1 MREPAATTVRRLK
14 RREVEHLIAL
24 YQRAFWDDPAI
35 EFLLPDERT
44 RSRALDAYMRMMIRL
59 GFRDGLA
66 QTIDGEGG
74 LRCGAVWIAPGKAP
88 VGVVPLVRAGFL
100 QVIASNRSLTTL
112 RKFFALSAKIEEMHK
127 KDVPKEH
134 WYLAVLAV
142 DPPQQ
147 GKGFGGLVLGPEM
160 EKADRRGLPCYVETA
175 KPRNVTFYE
184 KQGFVVNKEIAI
196 PMGGPA
202 LWTLIREPVR

>member
-1 MREPAATTVRRLK
+1 MKDPAAANVRRLK
-14 RREVEHLIAL
+14 QRDVENLVAL
-24 YQRAFWDDPAI
+24 YRRAFWDDPAI
-35 EFLLPDERT
+35 EFILPDERT
-44 RSRALDAYMRMMIRL
+44 RGRILDAYMRMMIRV
-59 GFRDGLA
+59 GFAEGLA
-66 QTIDGEGG
+66 QTIDGEDG
-74 LRCGAVWIAPGKAP
+74 LRCGSVWIAPGKAP
-88 VGVVPLVRAGFL
+88 VGIVSMVRAGFL
-100 QVIASNRSLTTL
+100 QLIAGTRNVASL

-127 KDVPKEH
+127 RDVSKEH

-147 GKGFGGLVLGPEM
+147 GKGFGGLVLGPEL
-160 EKADRRGLPCYVETA
+160 EEADTRGLPCYVETS

-196 PMGGPA
+196 PMGGPP